1 MRRREF
7 ITLIG
12 GAATTWPLAAWAQQ
26 SALPAV
32 GFLSGRSPRESA
44 YLVAAFQQGLSET
57 GYIDGHNVNVEYRWA
72 QGQLDR
78 VPALANELISR
89 RVSAIAAVG
98 GSEIF
103 LVRSVR
109 SIPIVFN
116 SGPDPVESGLVDS
129 LNRPSGNATG
139 VSAFYYALEA
149 KRLQILRELP
159 QVQTVAVLM
168 RPNAPNAEAR
178 SREIHAAA
186 QTLGLHVH
194 ILYVDNEQEIDS
206 AFERISRLRADALL
220 VSADPFFNS
229 RRDQLVRLAAQ
240 NALPALFHSRE
251 LAAVGGLMS
260 YGGSIADAYRL
271 VGTYVGRILQGAR
284 VADLPV
290 QQVTRIEF
298 IINLKTA
305 KALGLEVP
313 PTLLARADEV
323 IE

>member
-1 MRRREF
+1 
-7 ITLIG
+7 
-12 GAATTWPLAAWAQQ
+12 
-26 SALPAV
+26 
-32 GFLSGRSPRESA
+32 
-44 YLVAAFQQGLSET
+44 
-57 GYIDGHNVNVEYRWA
+57 
-72 QGQLDR
+72 
-78 VPALANELISR
+78 
-89 RVSAIAAVG
+89 
-98 GSEIF
+98 
-103 LVRSVR
+103 
-109 SIPIVFN
+109 
-116 SGPDPVESGLVDS
+116 
-129 LNRPSGNATG
+129 
-139 VSAFYYALEA
+139 
-149 KRLQILRELP
+149 
-159 QVQTVAVLM
+159 M